1 MLRKV
6 ISAPANRWLKDN
18 YGSWRGFV
26 RTEWSHLHYLLG
38 GYQAYRKV
46 DWQLVERLVFVCK
59 GNICRSAYAEALAK
73 SLGVNA
79 VSCGLYTKNGLPA
92 DDCAIQAAILRGIDL
107 SKHRTTR
114 IEALDLKKNDLF
126 VAMEPW
132 QAVRLDWEYGKE
144 YGCTLL
150 GLWGQPV
157 NPHIQDPFGMS
168 GTYFDYCFN
177 YIDNSFHEILKKI
190 SQPDRS

>member
-1 MLRKV
+1 MC
-6 ISAPANRWLKDN
+6 WLDDN

-26 RTEWSHLHYLLG
+26 RTWWGHFRYLLG

-46 DWQLVERLVFVCK
+46 DWGSVERLVFVCK

-73 SLGVNA
+73 SLGINA
-79 VSCGLYTKNGLPA
+79 VSCGLNTKDGLPA
-92 DDCAIQAAILRGIDL
+92 DDSAIQAAIRRGIDL
-107 SKHRTTR
+107 SKHRTMR
-114 IEALDLKKNDLF
+114 IETLDLRKNDLL

-132 QAVRLDWEYGKE
+132 QAVQLERKYGKE

-157 NPHIQDPFGMS
+157 NPHIQDPFGLS
-168 GTYFDYCFN
+168 NAYFDCCFN
-177 YIDNSFHEILKKI
+177 YIEKSLHEILSKI
-190 SQPDRS
+190 S